1 MLLYHVSPEF
11 FPAGRVLVTK
21 TIPTALDVETLGI
34 GPQRLSINLSLKLL
48 TVNFYSRIVAIN
60 IVRLLLLLDKSISL
74 TVLVRHQRCY
84 PRS

>member
-21 TIPTALDVETLGI
+21 TIPTALDVETLGV

-60 IVRLLLLLDKSISL
+60 IVRLLLLFK
-74 TVLVRHQRCY
+74 
-84 PRS
+84 